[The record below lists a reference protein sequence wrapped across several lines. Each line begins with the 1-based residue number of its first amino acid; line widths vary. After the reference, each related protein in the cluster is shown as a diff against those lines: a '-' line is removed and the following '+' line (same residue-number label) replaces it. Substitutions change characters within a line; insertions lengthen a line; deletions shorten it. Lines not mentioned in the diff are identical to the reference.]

1 MWWILFR
8 IKKGYIFSYQDE
20 GLLPIAIVPN
30 ANRTLGVRS
39 YGIYVTNGSH
49 AEKRSSCAW
58 AYEKSIK
65 ISFYPFQERGL
76 PLTGWRD
83 SIDRQIGPA
92 DYARTRGGEAPVHEC
107 LSPSLWNGLYLTL
120 YIRNVQVRSAECDS
134 GHTQATLLTHS
145 HGRTFVT
152 RLWTMALIGPGEL
165 LIAGARRIWLSIASF
180 AERTFLISMVF
191 RQLAWV
197 LNQTQS
203 FQRAL
208 RTRACARVWITRP
221 CESVEPCKRMRKYS
235 S

>member
-1 MWWILFR
+1 MLTR
-8 IKKGYIFSYQDE
+8 IAPSVFS
-20 GLLPIAIVPN
+20 P
-30 ANRTLGVRS
+30 TS
-39 YGIYVTNGSH
+39 GIYVTSGSYT
-49 AEKRSSCAW
+49 EKRSSCAW

-92 DYARTRGGEAPVHEC
+92 DYARARDGEAPVHEC

-120 YIRNVQVRSAECDS
+120 CTERTGTSVERDS
-134 GHTQATLLTHS
+134 GHTQATLLTHL

-180 AERTFLISMVF
+180 AERTFLISVVF
-191 RQLAWV
+191 RQSAWV

-203 FQRAL
+203 FQRVL
-208 RTRACARVWITRP
+208 HTRARAHACGYPVRVKVPSRAN
-221 CESVEPCKRMRKYS
+221 ESENIRLENIFDCGVHIIFNFILFPYFLLL
-235 S
+235 